1 MAESLQNEQKSDIKD
16 LSSKFGLS
24 KQEQRTLVAVC
35 ERANSNKLRQVEGE
49 EDDLSRWS
57 H

>member
-1 MAESLQNEQKSDIKD
+1 MAESLQNDQKSDIKD
-16 LSSKFGLS
+16 LTSKFGLS

-49 EDDLSRWS
+49 EDDFSRWC